1 MISELRRL
9 SWSIDRIRESDN
21 LDKGDVE
28 DCLGEILEILLKMN
42 KAKMIDYRY
51 GNGYDIVPEEE
62 TVEGN

>member
-21 LDKGDVE
+21 LDKDDVE

-42 KAKMIDYRY
+42 KTKIVSYRY
-51 GNGYDIVPEEE
+51 SNDYDIVPEEAAP
-62 TVEGN
+62 